1 MLTGKA
7 EPFRSGERQS
17 RTEIVNEMLG
27 SLTLFL
33 RRIRAFL
40 ARDWLLT
47 LSYRMQFFLRVL
59 SILIVVTTL
68 FFISKIFVGFAD
80 PRFAQWR
87 DPLAA
92 WLTGLAVLNY
102 FMTGF
107 SSLANAIRSEQMQGT
122 LESVLLTPISVPT
135 VIVASSAWDFVQ
147 ATLFS
152 FLYLFFGWLLF
163 DVHYRGSYLL
173 ALVFLVLTTMVL
185 ACLGILSASFAMVFK
200 RGDPFGIFLGTGS
213 ALFSGV
219 FFPTQLISQ
228 YAGEGISTISR
239 LLPATYGLDGI
250 RRVLLQGE
258 GLSQVREPLL
268 TLIGF
273 LVVLLPFSLWVF
285 GRAVRRAKREG
296 SLIQY

>member
-1 MLTGKA
+1 MN
-7 EPFRSGERQS
+7 P
-17 RTEIVNEMLG
+17 IV
-27 SLTLFL
+27 FL
-33 RRIRAFL
+33 RRIWAFIV
-40 ARDWLLT
+40 RDWRLQ

-68 FFISKIFVGFAD
+68 FFISKIFTGFTD

-107 SSLANAIRSEQMQGT
+107 SSLANAIRQEQVQGT
-122 LESVLLTPISVPT
+122 LESVLMTPISVPT

-147 ATLFS
+147 ATFFS
-152 FLYLFFGWLLF
+152 SLYLLFGWLF
-163 DVHYRGSYLL
+163 FNVHYRGNFLL
-173 ALVFLVLTTMVL
+173 ALAFLLLTTVVL
-185 ACLGILSASFAMVFK
+185 SCLGILSASFAMVFK
-200 RGDPFGIFLGTGS
+200 RGDPFGIFLGAGS

-219 FFPTQLISQ
+219 FFPTQLISE
-228 YAGEGISTISR
+228 YAGGLAHISR
-239 LLPATYGLDGI
+239 ILPATYGLDGI
-250 RRVLLQGE
+250 RRVLIEGQGF
-258 GLSQVREPLL
+258 GQVREPLL
-268 TLIGF
+268 TLLVF
-273 LVVLLPFSLWVF
+273 LAVLLPLSLWVF

>member
-1 MLTGKA
+1 
-7 EPFRSGERQS
+7 
-17 RTEIVNEMLG
+17 VNPL
-27 SLTLFL
+27 LFI
-33 RRIRAFL
+33 RRVWAFI
-40 ARDWLLT
+40 ARDWRLQ

-68 FFISKIFVGFAD
+68 FFISKIFTGFTD

-107 SSLANAIRSEQMQGT
+107 SSLANAIRQEQVQGT
-122 LESVLLTPISVPT
+122 LESVLMTPISVPT

-152 FLYLFFGWLLF
+152 FLYLFFGWVFF
-163 DVHYRGSYLL
+163 DVHYQGNFGL
-173 ALVFLVLTTMVL
+173 ALVILLLTTMVL
-185 ACLGILSASFAMVFK
+185 SCLGILSASFAMVFK

-228 YAGEGISTISR
+228 YGGSVATGISR
-239 LLPATYGLDGI
+239 LLPATHGLDGI
-250 RRVLLQGE
+250 RRVLIQGQ
-258 GLSQVREPLL
+258 GFADVREPIVTLL
-268 TLIGF
+268 VF
-273 LVVLLPFSLWVF
+273 LAVLLPLSLWVF